1 MELADVGGKP
11 VAYHVVGRAGQ
22 GTPLLLINGGPG
34 FDHTFLHLSTVW
46 DQLAEARPVIFFD
59 QPGTG
64 QSWPVGADDT
74 LTVAEVL
81 ESVEAIREAIGVRSL
96 AVLGHSWGGYVAL
109 AYALRHPGRVERVLV
124 IDSVAPRVS
133 ATELLWDMLF
143 PEFTAAEGELSAD
156 DPADVQA
163 YIRGRLARSIHSPE
177 IRDDVL
183 GRLGAVA
190 YNAAQETLLW
200 EDAEAHDLTDDLARV
215 AVPVLVG
222 TGRFDT
228 NVGPRTAWRIHRAI
242 PGSEFV
248 VWERSGH
255 YPMLEE
261 PTEFLAVVA
270 RFLRSR

>member
-1 MELADVGGKP
+1 MELASVGGKP
-11 VAYHVVGRAGQ
+11 VAYHVVGWGQ

-46 DQLAEARPVIFFD
+46 DRLAEERHVIFFD

-64 QSWPVGADDT
+64 QSWPVGPDDT

-81 ESVEAIREAIGVRSL
+81 ESIEAIREAIGVSSL

-109 AYALRHPGRVERVLV
+109 AYALRHPDHVERVLLV
-124 IDSVAPRVS
+124 DSVAPRVS
-133 ATELLWDMLF
+133 ATELLWDVLF
-143 PEFTAAEGELSAD
+143 PEFTAAERELSAD

-183 GRLGAVA
+183 GRLGVVA

-215 AVPVLVG
+215 VVPVLVA

-228 NVGPRTAWRIHRAI
+228 NVGPRTGWRIHRAI

-255 YPMLEE
+255 YPMIEE
-261 PTEFLAVVA
+261 PAEFLAVVA
-270 RFLRSR
+270 RFLRST